1 MIYKER
7 LWPSLALLLVGMLLL
22 PAFYLMFA
30 PISQYLA
37 VLFAIAGYGLYV
49 LFLIATSP
57 RVTVDATTLVAGRA
71 RIPLT
76 ALGDVIAR
84 TPSQTRALLSTE
96 SDARAYLLIRSW
108 IPNSVQVE
116 VSDTTDATPYWL
128 ISSRKPRD
136 LIRAIEASRQQ
147 RS

>member
-30 PISQYLA
+30 PISQFLA

-49 LFLIATSP
+49 LFLMATSP
-57 RVTVDATTLVAGRA
+57 RVTLDATTLTAGRA
-71 RIPLT
+71 KIPLS
-76 ALGDVIAR
+76 ALADADVCTRA
-84 TPSQTRALLSTE
+84 QTRALLSTE
-96 SDARAYLLIRSW
+96 ADARAYLVIRGW
-108 IPNSVQVE
+108 IPNSVKIQ

-128 ISSRKPRD
+128 ISSRRP
-136 LIRAIEASRQQ
+136 LELVRALKASQQ
-147 RS
+147 KQD